1 MQLELAK
8 YSAEGAR
15 AKYFWGRFLTEG
27 DFQEEQE
34 YNLPKADEKFKDA
47 AMKIEQGDLNG
58 AKASAATAAQEYR
71 RAALEVFQNVVL
83 RDARNELAK
92 KDSTI
97 SDPQFQEA
105 RVELDQ
111 IEEYIINQSTVVFSI
126 GELFA
131 EVFDRAQDALT
142 LTGVSGREI
151 EKPDLHIGEIEF
163 SPQHP
168 EAGEQVIISA
178 EIANV
183 GQNAAE
189 KIFIKLLDDEGNEI
203 GQEVIESLDKGN
215 STKVT
220 FPYTPGKAGNW
231 RVILWVDPED
241 LIPENIE
248 LNNKGSNV
256 IPVVNF
262 KWTHTKDLKKFSK
275 KELFLSSDNYWRNV
289 LKLVPLTTWREV
301 PTIDKVQKYPFLIF
315 HQEGKN
321 FDADAVIR
329 FIQQY
334 QPTHISIFEDIPQ
347 NLEKLLIASNPTG
360 AGLNSSQLSKYKM
373 NQYLSFWSVIER
385 VVISEDDYETALM
398 ASVLASHLNA
408 PLLFDGQVD
417 STVLD
422 NKYAYVVGNIS
433 QQLKSDIKKR
443 CKTSKEKTVYS
454 LDELR
459 KEYVKWT
466 GTDKVILVNHNDL
479 KISYNKEFTPEKSAK
494 IDTMHSKHSL
504 AAPILAAAKSEVI
517 ISNKSIYYHEIDD
530 YVENAIES
538 LKLSASPS
546 YLTIVA
552 NPLAIPMAREN
563 RKTKPALWGNKVVFE
578 EIDPSEVTWFCS
590 GSGGYYQ

>member
-1 MQLELAK
+1 MRVQRFLSLSLLIVFLITFLTNIPTVSQETDQVKKQLFYDLKKELKTAIKENVPLLSPANFTEAAEYYQMALQEYEGRGNLAEIRRHLDASEQKLKTAFESASISRTVIEELIELRNDVMQLELAK

-289 LKLVPLTTWREV
+289 LKLVPLTTWR
-301 PTIDKVQKYPFLIF
+301 F
-315 HQEGKN
+315 N
-321 FDADAVIR
+321 F
-329 FIQQY
+329 
-334 QPTHISIFEDIPQ
+334 
-347 NLEKLLIASNPTG
+347 
-360 AGLNSSQLSKYKM
+360 
-373 NQYLSFWSVIER
+373 
-385 VVISEDDYETALM
+385 
-398 ASVLASHLNA
+398 
-408 PLLFDGQVD
+408 
-417 STVLD
+417 
-422 NKYAYVVGNIS
+422 
-433 QQLKSDIKKR
+433 
-443 CKTSKEKTVYS
+443 
-454 LDELR
+454 
-459 KEYVKWT
+459 
-466 GTDKVILVNHNDL
+466 
-479 KISYNKEFTPEKSAK
+479 
-494 IDTMHSKHSL
+494 
-504 AAPILAAAKSEVI
+504 
-517 ISNKSIYYHEIDD
+517 
-530 YVENAIES
+530 
-538 LKLSASPS
+538 
-546 YLTIVA
+546 
-552 NPLAIPMAREN
+552 
-563 RKTKPALWGNKVVFE
+563 
-578 EIDPSEVTWFCS
+578 
-590 GSGGYYQ
+590 